1 MAPIPTLAPGECGYA
16 YKKKPIVVY
25 HTDFRKSGATD
36 STSYNLML
44 TESSNQVVDVSQDL
58 DDDKKIA
65 RKLHQALMRLDPR
78 IAVEA

>member
-16 YKKKPIVVY
+16 YKKKP
-25 HTDFRKSGATD
+25 T
-36 STSYNLML
+36 L
-44 TESSNQVVDVSQDL
+44 TESANEVVDVSQDL

-78 IAVEA
+78 ITVEA